1 MEAKR
6 RSPFNKMYP
15 DAVPIVK
22 IEVPFQFLSGK
33 NTVFISRCNF
43 SLSLGWAVTIHK
55 VQGMVVD
62 EMVVDMMEQ
71 KGKYKVGQAYVDEI
85 DCSNCI

>member
-1 MEAKR
+1 
-6 RSPFNKMYP
+6 MYP

-33 NTVFISRCNF
+33 NTVFSSRCN
-43 SLSLGWAVTIHK
+43 LGWAVTIHK
-55 VQGMVVD
+55 VQGMTVD
-62 EMVVDMMEQ
+62 EIVVDMTEQ